1 MSQFAIRGQYKVR
14 GEWEPFHKEIE
25 AENESVAREHM
36 LALFGSKHGLKRTQ
50 VTLDEVVA
58 Q

>member
-1 MSQFAIRGQYKVR
+1 MSQFAIRGQYQVR
-14 GEWEPFHKEIE
+14 GKWEPLHKEIE

-50 VTLDEVVA
+50 VNLEEVVG